1 MRITHGTVLTGTN
14 NPNRQASVNA
24 WNESHRVLGATSRSV
39 MAAMSTVASQLCQL
53 TEPGR
58 EGMFAFSTA
67 DLSAKV
73 AADLHQGI
81 YVAPASAPTGASGAW
96 VRQFIGAAD
105 PMWFGLVRTTGSYNA
120 TNGTANSAA
129 MLAMF
134 ATLRLHTVN
143 SGNASQKHAGHIMFP
158 AGTFDFASTIDL
170 TDGTW
175 KFQGAGTG
183 KTAAANGT
191 RLRFPTGVTGVR
203 VQRYDTTEATDTRAI
218 GFGADNSL
226 IQGFD
231 LEGPYGSVVADN
243 HGINLRAAASVIDC
257 AVFGFEGDGI
267 FSRCSAEG
275 FPVGN
280 SNGAVITNVTAQAC
294 RNGLYVDSADANA
307 WVITMFNGSGNRQ
320 WGVWDSSFLG
330 NTYVAC
336 HTSLNGWHAWSTRT
350 CVSMNGNR
358 YYVRNGQAAGA
369 STNPPTGTTAFNQ
382 WWGYIGPGGTGI
394 GLDEWVSG
402 TTYVE
407 GGAYKFDTG
416 AAYNVLLG
424 CYSEGDQNPSQLD
437 DGATLVL
444 GGLHGAQIHGNGQ
457 LYGGV
462 VNANGN
468 GMFLVQDLSIGRN
481 FTMSGSFLNAPNA
494 VITGAYV
501 TGNIV
506 GTNGSRFGPTGGP
519 AVDHGMTFDTTNN
532 TNTLTFRSW
541 SGGVSQDDGYF
552 QSQRNNGLNLNG
564 SVRIALRA
572 AGSDVAIVSSTGV
585 TVTGFVKVTD
595 EAYGAGWNGS
605 VEVPTKNAVYDKIE
619 SLVVGGGGVSSF
631 NTRTG
636 AITLSSSDV
645 TTALTF
651 TPANASH
658 SHGIADITSIPTGT
672 VFYRKTSGTGAAE
685 TQTLATLKTDLG
697 LTGTNSGDQTITLSG
712 DVSGSGTAGI
722 TATLATV
729 NSDVGSFGSATAIPV
744 VTVDGKGRITA
755 ISTSALASY
764 QPLDADLTSIAAL
777 TTTTYGR
784 GLLTL
789 ADAAAFTAGANTF
802 TSSLKGLAPA
812 SGGGTANFLRADG
825 SWAAPTATAA
835 AGGADRSVQF
845 NNSTAIAGAD
855 RVDIDASGNLRL
867 DHSGTSTIPGAD
879 QTALIPQRMGAGGGR
894 LMPRWRM
901 EDGTFCTLQAS
912 IARNSVYHAQAIGN
926 ATTSLA
932 PMGGGAPTN
941 VGTATARAVAT
952 TNRTTRARR
961 LGYVSVATAG
971 GTAGIYN
978 GSAALTQW
986 TIGDAGTPAAGGFL
1000 GIFRWATADAATVAG
1015 AHMFV
1020 GMRAATGAPVA
1031 ATSPATLPNL
1041 VGVAQVN
1048 GSANL
1053 QIVYGGSAAQS
1064 AIDLGSSFPA
1074 ASSSVTN
1081 GSLYELMLYARPD
1094 QNNSVAYRVENIST
1108 GAVAE
1113 GVLTGTAGTAL
1124 PASTTLLGMAMWR
1137 SNNATALAVGIDIVG
1152 CYVESDI

>member
-1 MRITHGTVLTGTN
+1 VRITHGTVLTGTN

-143 SGNASQKHAGHIMFP
+143 SGNASQKHAGHILFP
-158 AGTFDFASTIDL
+158 AGIFDFASTIDL

-231 LEGPYGSVVADN
+231 LEGPYGSLVADN

-320 WGVWDSSFLG
+320 WGIWDSSFLG

-369 STNPPTGTTAFNQ
+369 STNPPTGTTAHNQ

-519 AVDHGMTFDTTNN
+519 ALDHGMTFDTTNN

-658 SHGIADITSIPTGT
+658 THAIADVTGLQNALDG
-672 VFYRKTSGTGAAE
+672 KQA
-685 TQTLATLKTDLG
+685 
-697 LTGTNSGDQTITLSG
+697 
-712 DVSGSGTAGI
+712 SGSYAAASHTHAIADVTGLQTA
-722 TATLATV
+722 L
-729 NSDVGSFGSATAIPV
+729 
-744 VTVDGKGRITA
+744 DGKQAAG
-755 ISTSALASY
+755 SY

-777 TTTTYGR
+777 ATTTYGR